1 MFPLAV
7 SWRLLAFPLL
17 RIQRNRTTF
26 CSCFRHVSAK
36 GNICFRNR
44 KSEFTFAET
53 HENVAE
59 ICLLHVS
66 ADVFPTIAT
75 ECVMETVETQETI
88 WKLMPVLCY
97 WLATR
102 YFKIILHLGKENFF
116 FSCFLKRTLIIYYV
130 HGRRRF
136 FLTHLQKTSYDF
148 SPFSQRN
155 TTTVFRQY
163 IIYFSS
169 IRQGCIQYLKTHQYS
184 KSILL

>member
-7 SWRLLAFPLL
+7 SRRLLAFPLL

-53 HENVAE
+53 QANVAE
-59 ICLLHVS
+59 ICLFHVS

-75 ECVMETVETQETI
+75 ECVMEPAETQDTI
-88 WKLMPVLCY
+88 WKLMCFMFLLLTSYALFQNYPP
-97 WLATR
+97 LAES
-102 YFKIILHLGKENFF
+102 KLFF

-130 HGRRRF
+130 HGRWRF

-155 TTTVFRQY
+155 TTKVFRQHV
-163 IIYFSS
+163 IYFSS
-169 IRQGCIQYLKTHQYS
+169 TRQGCS
-184 KSILL
+184 